1 MASAGAQCDH
11 LTHVYTQLPYAML
24 VAGVC
29 FVTYIF
35 AGLIQNVYINLL
47 IGVVLMVGVLWFI
60 SRRNKQK
67 DAVRA

>member
-1 MASAGAQCDH
+1 
-11 LTHVYTQLPYAML
+11 ML